1 MCVLFSIIYPC
12 LHITCGIDNGIR
24 KVMLKLKLP
33 VPVKS
38 VSKCTLA
45 ATKFEIVVQKEEQN
59 PWGSCGDLET
69 SIIETCKTKKKAGDD
84 ADALDQEEMDEMPR
98 LEDFSARAQFFE
110 SVEYRMVLQ
119 KKKSQFC

>member
-1 MCVLFSIIYPC
+1 MALCSDDLSASKTIIFYPC

-24 KVMLKLKLP
+24 KVMLKLKFP
-33 VPVKS
+33 VPIKS

-45 ATKFEIVVQKEEQN
+45 GTKFEIVIQKEEQT

-69 SIIETCKTKKKAGDD
+69 NIIETRKTKKKAGDD

-98 LEDFSARAQFFE
+98 LQC
-110 SVEYRMVLQ
+110 VQ
-119 KKKSQFC
+119 KYVGFIEIWWNF